1 MTREVL
7 PIIAAPRSRPRAPGI
22 GVRAALALASL
33 AWLLAAPAV
42 HGAGKTVEV
51 LHASGIVDNVMAG
64 YLADGVARAGND
76 QAAAVVIELD
86 TPGGSLDSMR
96 SIVTALQE
104 SPIPTIVWVA
114 PAGARAASAGT
125 FITLAAN
132 LIYMAP
138 STEIGAASPVDS
150 SGGDITGTE
159 GEKVKNDAI
168 AYITSIAEARGRPV
182 DWAVSTVASA
192 VSTSAA
198 QAVSLGVADGVAA
211 TLDDVLA
218 AANGKT
224 VTVQGGRQVTV
235 DVAGAATSEASM
247 NPIQELLHLLA
258 DPNIAFVLFTIGFY
272 GLIFEVIHPNFA
284 TGIAGSV
291 SIILALIGFGSL
303 PLNAGGLLLVV
314 LGIGLLV
321 VDLNVTS
328 HGLLTAGGIVSFV
341 LGASALYAAPSNP
354 EAPDV
359 SVALPLIATMAVISA
374 LFMLVVI
381 RTVIKNRRE
390 MAQRAMPYGAGSN
403 APVAAGTPAEVRAP
417 LSPAGTVF
425 AVGQEWSARVADA
438 AAGAPPIPR
447 GAPVVVV
454 GQQGLTLIVEPAG
467 TAAPAA

>member
-1 MTREVL
+1 MTREVP
-7 PIIAAPRSRPRAPGI
+7 PIIAAPRTRSHARS
-22 GVRAALALASL
+22 VRARLALALAGL
-33 AWLLAAPAV
+33 AWLVVAPAV
-42 HGAGKTVEV
+42 RGSSPTVEV
-51 LHASGIVDNVMAG
+51 LHANGIVDNVMAS
-64 YLADGVARAGND
+64 YLSDGIAGAAGD
-76 QAAAVVIELD
+76 GDAAVVIELD
-86 TPGGSLDSMR
+86 TPGGSLESMR
-96 SIVTALQE
+96 TIVTALEE

-138 STEIGAASPVDS
+138 STEIGAASPVDP

-159 GEKVKNDAI
+159 GEKIRNDAI

-182 DWAVSTVASA
+182 DWAVSTVDQA

-198 QAVSLGVADGVAA
+198 QAVSLKVADGIAA

-218 AANGKT
+218 NANGRTAT
-224 VTVQGGRQVTV
+224 VKGGQQVV
-235 DVAGAATSEASM
+235 VNVAGAAVSEASM
-247 NPIQELLHLLA
+247 NPIQDLLHLLA

-284 TGIAGSV
+284 TGIAGSI
-291 SIILALIGFGSL
+291 SIVLALIGFGSL
-303 PLNAGGLLLVV
+303 PLNAGGLLLIV

-328 HGLLTAGGIVSFV
+328 HGLLTAGGIVAFV
-341 LGASALYAAPSNP
+341 LGASALYASPGNP

-374 LFMLVVI
+374 AFMLLVV
-381 RTVIKNRRE
+381 RTVYRNRRE
-390 MAQRAMPYGAGSN
+390 MARQHVPYGAGSN
-403 APVAAGTPAEVRAP
+403 TPV
-417 LSPAGTVF
+417 PAGTRGEVRSPL
-425 AVGQEWSARVADA
+425 APSGTVYAAGEEWSARI
-438 AAGAPPIPR
+438 AGPASASPAIPR
-447 GAPVVVV
+447 GASVVVV

-467 TAAPAA
+467 TGPAS